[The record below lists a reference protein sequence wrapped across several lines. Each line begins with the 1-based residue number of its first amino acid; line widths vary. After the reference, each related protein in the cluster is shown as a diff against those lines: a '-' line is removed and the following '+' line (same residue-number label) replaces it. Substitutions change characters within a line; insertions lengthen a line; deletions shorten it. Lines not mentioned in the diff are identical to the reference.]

1 MWTFFISRRYF
12 FGKRKEGM
20 ISLISGISVLGVAL
34 GVASLIVVLAIMNGF
49 DSEVR
54 EKIIDTYAHAIVL
67 KDGGIE
73 NYESLA
79 ENFESMPEVKKASPF
94 ITGQA
99 ILRANEEVTGIL
111 LKGVDEEREPGAMS
125 MVKFF
130 DKTEDDLEGN
140 RIVLGSEL
148 MREEGISP
156 GDEVELVLPYSSTDM
171 EKMRLQVV
179 GSFTSGRYDYD
190 ANMGMIGL
198 ESAKE
203 IFRTGKS
210 VSGIGL
216 KVMDEMDINSFKV
229 RLQSVLGYPFL
240 VKTWMDLDKNLV
252 TALSIEKKMMF
263 IILTLIVMVA
273 CFNIASSLIMMVM
286 EKTRDIGI
294 LKAIGANSWG
304 VRSIFLTQGAMIGFI
319 GIVVGTFS
327 GVLLAQ
333 KVNEVASFI
342 ERITGVQLFPS
353 DVYYFSKIPVK
364 ISSSDVTLVVI
375 VAALLTILAG
385 IYPARKASR
394 MDPVEAIR
402 YE

>member
-12 FGKRKEGM
+12 LGKRKEGM

-34 GVASLIVVLAIMNGF
+34 GVASLIVVLGIMNGF

-54 EKIIDTYAHAIVL
+54 EKIIDTYAHAIVV

-73 NYESLA
+73 NYKALTRDLESIPQVQ
-79 ENFESMPEVKKASPF
+79 SASPF

-99 ILRANEEVTGIL
+99 ILRANGVVTGIL
-111 LKGVDEEREPGAMS
+111 LKGIDEKSEASSLKMI
-125 MVKFF
+125 KFQAGRKNL
-130 DKTEDDLEGN
+130 DGST
-140 RIVLGSEL
+140 IVLGSEL
-148 MREEGISP
+148 MASEGIFP
-156 GDEVELVLPYSSTDM
+156 GDEVEIVLPYSKGDV
-171 EKMRLQVV
+171 EKMKLKVI

-190 ANMGMIGL
+190 ANMGVVGL
-198 ESAKE
+198 STAQK
-203 IFRTGKS
+203 IFRTPRD
-210 VSGIGL
+210 VTGIGL
-216 KVMDEMDINSFKV
+216 KVADEMDITSFKR
-229 RLQSVLGYPFL
+229 RLQSDLGYPFT
-240 VKTWMDLDKNLV
+240 VKTWMDLDRNLV

-304 VRSIFLTQGAMIGFI
+304 IRSIFLTQGAMIGAV
-319 GIVVGTFS
+319 GILAGTS
-327 GVLLAQ
+327 AGIYLARN
-333 KVNEVASFI
+333 VNEVASFI
-342 ERITGVQLFPS
+342 ERLTGVQLFPS
-353 DVYYFSKIPVK
+353 DVYYFTEIPVK
-364 ISSSDVTLVVI
+364 ISSSDVTLVVV
-375 VAALLTILAG
+375 VAALLTLIAG